1 MSDKRLFR
9 VYLSRHDRERLE
21 LIREIH
27 GLSLSAV
34 MRMALRAACRD
45 LGMSTDDDEKKIA

>member
-45 LGMSTDDDEKKIA
+45 LGMSTDDENKIA